1 MGAFSIK
8 KKLYGNSQNIPSIAE
23 QIRKEFVTEGYEVR
37 ITEPSTGQEIYISKG
52 GLFKAALGLRSALK
66 ITMKPSRDGNID
78 FYAGVSI
85 VKQQLIPTIITMTLF
100 SPVVIAQIW
109 GMIKQSKLDEK
120 ALEIAEQT
128 LYQKR

>member
-1 MGAFSIK
+1 
-8 KKLYGNSQNIPSIAE
+8 
-23 QIRKEFVTEGYEVR
+23 
-37 ITEPSTGQEIYISKG
+37 
-52 GLFKAALGLRSALK
+52 
-66 ITMKPSRDGNID
+66 MKPSRDGNID